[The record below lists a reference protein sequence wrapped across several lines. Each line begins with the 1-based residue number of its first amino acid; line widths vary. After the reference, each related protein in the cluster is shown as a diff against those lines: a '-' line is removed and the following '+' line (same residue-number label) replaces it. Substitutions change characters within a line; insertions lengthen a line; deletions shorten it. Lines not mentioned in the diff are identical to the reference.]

1 MMRYLL
7 PCFYAFLC
15 CLAFSFVFEL
25 RNWRYILAASFTG
38 AVSWAVFLAAGSGTI
53 AYFLA
58 TIAVAGLA
66 ELFARIFK
74 VPATV
79 FIIVGIIPMVP
90 GGGMYYTMDA
100 LVSGNM
106 PLFVERGMQ
115 TAASAGAIAVGCSLV
130 TSLARILTWRKREKK

>member
-1 MMRYLL
+1 M
-7 PCFYAFLC
+7 
-15 CLAFSFVFEL
+15 
-25 RNWRYILAASFTG
+25 
-38 AVSWAVFLAAGSGTI
+38 
-53 AYFLA
+53 
-58 TIAVAGLA
+58 AGLA

-106 PLFVERGMQ
+106 PLFVEKGMQ

>member
-1 MMRYLL
+1 M
-7 PCFYAFLC
+7 
-15 CLAFSFVFEL
+15 FEL